1 MRLSPFLTK
10 PSTFAF
16 RSGRSNRI
24 HGLIL
29 AIECLFLL
37 YEQEVF
43 SRVIKLGFTVPA
55 RRYNQNRLPLG
66 LPEHGLGHAR
76 IVLSVEVPREA
87 VNGADFQA
95 TGFIVLELIAP
106 ARFTVLVGSRK
117 TIARGYEAGRIPEP
131 RWKER

>member
-1 MRLSPFLTK
+1 MSKKSFRGSLKWDLPSQHGATIKTAFPF
-10 PSTFAF
+10 
-16 RSGRSNRI
+16 
-24 HGLIL
+24 
-29 AIECLFLL
+29 
-37 YEQEVF
+37 
-43 SRVIKLGFTVPA
+43 
-55 RRYNQNRLPLG
+55 G

-76 IVLSVEVPREA
+76 IFLSVEVPREA

-106 ARFTVLVGSRK
+106 ARFTVLVGSLK